1 MRTPLTALFSAL
13 LFACAP
19 VQDFGPTPAPVPP
32 TQEPTATTPTATMH
46 LTINGTRFAV
56 ALAGNQASN
65 ALGAALPFTV
75 SMGELNSNEKYHYL
89 SRGLPTSPER
99 PATIQAGDVML
110 FGSDCLVIFYK
121 TCSNSYS
128 YTRIGRVE
136 SPLGLEAAL
145 GRGSVNVTFSR

>member
-19 VQDFGPTPAPVPP
+19 VQDFDPTPAPVPP
-32 TQEPTATTPTATMH
+32 TQEPTATMH

-89 SRGLPTSPER
+89 SRGLPT
-99 PATIQAGDVML
+99 
-110 FGSDCLVIFYK
+110 
-121 TCSNSYS
+121 
-128 YTRIGRVE
+128 
-136 SPLGLEAAL
+136 
-145 GRGSVNVTFSR
+145 